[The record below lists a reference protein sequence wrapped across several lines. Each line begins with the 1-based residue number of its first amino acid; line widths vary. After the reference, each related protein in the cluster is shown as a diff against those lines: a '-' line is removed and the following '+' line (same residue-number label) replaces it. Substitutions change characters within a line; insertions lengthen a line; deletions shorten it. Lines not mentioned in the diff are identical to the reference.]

1 MLVFDAYPK
10 VNVFLKIIGI
20 DARGYHLLDSRF
32 CLARGALKDT
42 ICIKAA
48 NTFSLKGNFT
58 CSMEDN
64 TIYKALRSLKQ
75 YLESNGRAHEAKQLE
90 NLSIEVEKNIPTG
103 AGLGGGSSDAGAL
116 LWHLNREFFSLS
128 MPELYEVGARVG
140 ADVCFFLSRQESAN
154 VYGVGEVIEAFEEE
168 ALEFEIYTPPI
179 ACDTKKVYEEYDR
192 GVREAQKQKSVGL
205 CALNLTHGAGLMGA
219 DSLTH
224 GGSLMDR
231 DYHYKQFAAESSK
244 EILARGEREGLNDL
258 YTPALRA
265 YPTLKDHALTLGKEW
280 FFSGS
285 GSSFFRLKEGVR
297 VESGGCA

>member
-64 TIYKALRSLKQ
+64 TIYKALCSLKQ

-128 MPELYEVGARVG
+128 VPELYEVGARVG

-205 CALNLTHGAGLMGA
+205 CVLNLTHGA
-219 DSLTH
+219 
-224 GGSLMDR
+224 SLMDG

-244 EILARGEREGLNDL
+244 EILARGEREELNDL
-258 YTPALRA
+258 YVPALRA
-265 YPTLKDHALTLGKEW
+265 YPALKDHVLTLGKEW

>member
-58 CSMEDN
+58 CSMEEN
-64 TIYKALRSLKQ
+64 TIYKALHSLKQ
-75 YLESNGRAHEAKQLE
+75 YLESSGRAHEAKKLE

-116 LWHLNREFFSLS
+116 LWHLNEEFFSLS

-192 GVREAQKQKSVGL
+192 GVRSGVGL
-205 CALNLTHGAGLMGA
+205 RGA
-219 DSLTH
+219 DLMHGGSLTH
-224 GGSLMDR
+224 G
-231 DYHYKQFAAESSK
+231 DYHYKQFAMESSAK
-244 EILARGEREGLNDL
+244 ILARGKREELNDL
-258 YTPALRA
+258 YAPALRA
-265 YPTLKDHALTLGKEW
+265 YPALKDYALTLGKEW

-285 GSSFFRLKEGVR
+285 GSSFFRLKEGAR
-297 VESGGCA
+297 VESGGCE

>member
-42 ICIKAA
+42 ICIKTA
-48 NTFSLKGNFT
+48 NTLSLKGNFT
-58 CSMEDN
+58 CSMEEN
-64 TIYKALRSLKQ
+64 TIYKALHSLKQ
-75 YLESNGRAHEAKQLE
+75 YLESSGRAHEAKKLE
-90 NLSIEVEKNIPTG
+90 NLSIEVEKNIPSG
-103 AGLGGGSSDAGAL
+103 AGLGGGSSDAGAV
-116 LWHLNREFFSLS
+116 LWHLNEEFFSLS

-192 GVREAQKQKSVGL
+192 GVRSGVGL
-205 CALNLTHGAGLMGA
+205 RGVDLMHGG
-219 DSLTH
+219 SLTH
-224 GGSLMDR
+224 G
-231 DYHYKQFAAESSK
+231 DYHYKQFAMESSAK
-244 EILARGEREGLNDL
+244 ILARGEREELNDL
-258 YTPALRA
+258 FAPALRA
-265 YPTLKDHALTLGKEW
+265 CPALKDYALTLGKEW

-285 GSSFFRLKEGVR
+285 GSSFFRLKEGDR
-297 VESGGCA
+297 VESGGCG

>member
-42 ICIKAA
+42 ICIKIAD
-48 NTFSLKGNFT
+48 TFSLKGNFT

-75 YLESNGRAHEAKQLE
+75 YLESSGRAHEAKKLE

-103 AGLGGGSSDAGAL
+103 AGLGGGSSDAGAV
-116 LWHLNREFFSLS
+116 LWHLNEEFFSLS

-179 ACDTKKVYEEYDR
+179 ACDTRKVYEEYDR
-192 GVREAQKQKSVGL
+192 GVRSGVGL
-205 CALNLTHGAGLMGA
+205 RGA
-219 DSLTH
+219 DLIH

-231 DYHYKQFAAESSK
+231 DYHYKQFAMESSAK
-244 EILARGEREGLNDL
+244 ILARGEREELNDL
-258 YTPALRA
+258 FAPALRA
-265 YPTLKDHALTLGKEW
+265 YPALKDHALTLGKEW

-285 GSSFFRLKEGVR
+285 GSSFFRLKEGAR

>member
-42 ICIKAA
+42 ICIKTA

-75 YLESNGRAHEAKQLE
+75 YLESSGRAHEAKKLE
-90 NLSIEVEKNIPTG
+90 NLAIEVEKNIPTG

-116 LWHLNREFFSLS
+116 LWHLNEESFSLS

-179 ACDTKKVYEEYDR
+179 ACDTRKVYEEYDR
-192 GVREAQKQKSVGL
+192 GVRSGVGL
-205 CALNLTHGAGLMGA
+205 RGVDLMHGG
-219 DSLTH
+219 SLTH
-224 GGSLMDR
+224 G
-231 DYHYKQFAAESSK
+231 DYHYKQFAMESSAK
-244 EILARGEREGLNDL
+244 ILARGEREELNDL
-258 YTPALRA
+258 FAPALRA
-265 YPTLKDHALTLGKEW
+265 YPALKDHALILGKEW

-285 GSSFFRLKEGVR
+285 GSSFFCLKEGDR
-297 VESGGCA
+297 VESGGCG

>member
-42 ICIKAA
+42 ICIKTA

-58 CSMEDN
+58 CSMEEN
-64 TIYKALRSLKQ
+64 TIYKALHSLKQ
-75 YLESNGRAHEAKQLE
+75 YLESSGRAHEAKKLE
-90 NLSIEVEKNIPTG
+90 NLAIEVEKNIPSG
-103 AGLGGGSSDAGAL
+103 AGLGGGSSDAGAV
-116 LWHLNREFFSLS
+116 LWHLNEEFFSLS

-192 GVREAQKQKSVGL
+192 GVRSGVGL
-205 CALNLTHGAGLMGA
+205 RGA
-219 DSLTH
+219 DLIHGGSLTH
-224 GGSLMDR
+224 G
-231 DYHYKQFAAESSK
+231 DYHYKQFAMESSAK
-244 EILARGEREGLNDL
+244 ILARGKREELNDL
-258 YTPALRA
+258 YAPALRA
-265 YPTLKDHALTLGKEW
+265 YPALKDHALTLGKEW

-285 GSSFFRLKEGVR
+285 GSSFFRLKEGAR
-297 VESGGCA
+297 VESGGC

>member
-42 ICIKAA
+42 ICIKTA

-64 TIYKALRSLKQ
+64 TIYKALHSLKQ
-75 YLESNGRAHEAKQLE
+75 YLESSGRAHEAKKLE
-90 NLSIEVEKNIPTG
+90 NLSIEVEKNIPSG
-103 AGLGGGSSDAGAL
+103 AGLGGGSSDAGAV
-116 LWHLNREFFSLS
+116 LWHLNEEFFSLS
-128 MPELYEVGARVG
+128 MSELYEVGARVG

-192 GVREAQKQKSVGL
+192 GVRSGVGL
-205 CALNLTHGAGLMGA
+205 RGVDLMHGG
-219 DSLTH
+219 SLTH
-224 GGSLMDR
+224 G
-231 DYHYKQFAAESSK
+231 DYHYKQFAMESSAK
-244 EILARGEREGLNDL
+244 ILARGEREELNDL
-258 YTPALRA
+258 FAPALRA
-265 YPTLKDHALTLGKEW
+265 YPALKDYALTLGREW

-285 GSSFFRLKEGVR
+285 GSSFFRLKEGAR
-297 VESGGCA
+297 VESGGCE

>member
-42 ICIKAA
+42 ICIKTA

-64 TIYKALRSLKQ
+64 TIYKALHSLKQ
-75 YLESNGRAHEAKQLE
+75 YLESSGRAHEVKKLE

-116 LWHLNREFFSLS
+116 LWHLNEEFFSLS
-128 MPELYEVGARVG
+128 MSELYEVGARVG

-205 CALNLTHGAGLMGA
+205 CGA
-219 DSLTH
+219 DLIH

-231 DYHYKQFAAESSK
+231 DYHYKQFAMESSAK
-244 EILARGEREGLNDL
+244 ILARGEREELNDL
-258 YTPALRA
+258 YAPALRA
-265 YPTLKDHALTLGKEW
+265 YPALKDHALILGKEW

-285 GSSFFRLKEGVR
+285 GSSFFRLKEGAR
-297 VESGGCA
+297 VESGGC

>member
-42 ICIKAA
+42 ICIKTA

-64 TIYKALRSLKQ
+64 TIYKALHSLKQ
-75 YLESNGRAHEAKQLE
+75 YLESSGRAHEAKKLE
-90 NLSIEVEKNIPTG
+90 NLSIEVEKNIPSG
-103 AGLGGGSSDAGAL
+103 AGLGGGSSDAGAV
-116 LWHLNREFFSLS
+116 LWHLNEEFFSLS

-168 ALEFEIYTPPI
+168 ALEFEI
-179 ACDTKKVYEEYDR
+179 
-192 GVREAQKQKSVGL
+192 
-205 CALNLTHGAGLMGA
+205 
-219 DSLTH
+219 
-224 GGSLMDR
+224 
-231 DYHYKQFAAESSK
+231 
-244 EILARGEREGLNDL
+244 
-258 YTPALRA
+258 
-265 YPTLKDHALTLGKEW
+265 
-280 FFSGS
+280 
-285 GSSFFRLKEGVR
+285 
-297 VESGGCA
+297 

>member
-42 ICIKAA
+42 ICIKTA

-64 TIYKALRSLKQ
+64 TIYKALHSLKQ
-75 YLESNGRAHEAKQLE
+75 YLESSGRAHEAKKLE

-116 LWHLNREFFSLS
+116 LWHLNEEFFSLS

-168 ALEFEIYTPPI
+168 GLELEIYTPPI

-192 GVREAQKQKSVGL
+192 GVRSGVGL
-205 CALNLTHGAGLMGA
+205 RGVDLMHGG
-219 DSLTH
+219 SLTH
-224 GGSLMDR
+224 G
-231 DYHYKQFAAESSK
+231 DYHYKQFAMESSAK
-244 EILARGEREGLNDL
+244 ILARGEREELNDL
-258 YTPALRA
+258 FAPALRA
-265 YPTLKDHALTLGKEW
+265 YPALKDHALTLGKEW

-285 GSSFFRLKEGVR
+285 GSSFFRLKEGAR
-297 VESGGCA
+297 VESGGC

>member
-32 CLARGALKDT
+32 CLARGGLKDT
-42 ICIKAA
+42 ICIKTAD
-48 NTFSLKGNFT
+48 TLSLKGNFT
-58 CSMEDN
+58 CSMEEN

-75 YLESNGRAHEAKQLE
+75 YLESSGRAHEVKKLE

-116 LWHLNREFFSLS
+116 LWHLNEEFFSLS

-192 GVREAQKQKSVGL
+192 GVRSNVGL
-205 CALNLTHGAGLMGA
+205 RGA
-219 DSLTH
+219 DLMH

-231 DYHYKQFAAESSK
+231 DYHYKQFAMESSAK
-244 EILARGEREGLNDL
+244 ILARGEREELNDL
-258 YTPALRA
+258 YAPALRA
-265 YPTLKDHALTLGKEW
+265 YPALKDHALILGKEW

-285 GSSFFRLKEGVR
+285 GSSFFRLKEGAR
-297 VESGGCA
+297 VESGGCE

>member
-64 TIYKALRSLKQ
+64 TINKALRSLKQ

-116 LWHLNREFFSLS
+116 LWHLNEEFFSLS
-128 MPELYEVGARVG
+128 MSELYEVGARVG

-168 ALEFEIYTPPI
+168 PLEFEIYTPPI

-192 GVREAQKQKSVGL
+192 GVRSNIGL
-205 CALNLTHGAGLMGA
+205 RGADLTHGAGLMGA
-219 DSLTH
+219 NSLTH
-224 GGSLMDR
+224 GGSLTHG

-244 EILARGEREGLNDL
+244 EILARGEREELNDL

-265 YPTLKDHALTLGKEW
+265 YPALKDHALTLGKEW

>member
-42 ICIKAA
+42 ICIKTAD
-48 NTFSLKGNFT
+48 TFSLKGNFT

-64 TIYKALRSLKQ
+64 TIYKALHSLKQ
-75 YLESNGRAHEAKQLE
+75 YLESSGRAHEAKKLE

-116 LWHLNREFFSLS
+116 LWHLNEEFFSLS

-192 GVREAQKQKSVGL
+192 GVRSGVGL
-205 CALNLTHGAGLMGA
+205 RGVDLMHGG
-219 DSLTH
+219 SLTH
-224 GGSLMDR
+224 G
-231 DYHYKQFAAESSK
+231 DYHYKQFAMESSAK
-244 EILARGEREGLNDL
+244 ILARGEREELNDL
-258 YTPALRA
+258 YAPALRA
-265 YPTLKDHALTLGKEW
+265 YPALKDYALTLGKEW

-285 GSSFFRLKEGVR
+285 GSSFFRLKEGDR
-297 VESGGCA
+297 VESGGCG

>member
-42 ICIKAA
+42 ICIKTAD
-48 NTFSLKGNFT
+48 TLSLKGNFT

-64 TIYKALRSLKQ
+64 TIYKALRALKQ
-75 YLESNGRAHEAKQLE
+75 YLESSGRAHEAKKLE

-116 LWHLNREFFSLS
+116 LWYLNEEFFSLS
-128 MPELYEVGARVG
+128 IPELYEVGARVG

-168 ALEFEIYTPPI
+168 GLEFEIYTPPI

-192 GVREAQKQKSVGL
+192 GVRSNIGL
-205 CALNLTHGAGLMGA
+205 RGADLMRGAHLMGA

-224 GGSLMDR
+224 GSSLMGG
-231 DYHYKQFAAESSK
+231 DYHYKQFAMESSK

-258 YTPALRA
+258 YAPALRA
-265 YPTLKDHALTLGKEW
+265 YPALKDHALTLGREW

-285 GSSFFRLKEGVR
+285 GSSFFRFKEGAR
-297 VESGGCA
+297 VESGGCG

>member
-58 CSMEDN
+58 CSMKDN

-103 AGLGGGSSDAGAL
+103 AGLGGGSSDAGAV
-116 LWHLNREFFSLS
+116 LWHLNEEFFSLS
-128 MPELYEVGARVG
+128 MPELYGVGARVG

-192 GVREAQKQKSVGL
+192 GVRSNVSL
-205 CALNLTHGAGLMGA
+205 RGA
-219 DSLTH
+219 DLIHGGSLTH
-224 GGSLMDR
+224 G

-244 EILARGEREGLNDL
+244 EILARGEREELNDL
-258 YTPALRA
+258 YAPALRA
-265 YPTLKDHALTLGKEW
+265 YPALKDHALTLGKEW

-297 VESGGCA
+297 VESGGCG

>member
-48 NTFSLKGNFT
+48 DTLSLKGNFI
-58 CSMEDN
+58 CSMEEN
-64 TIYKALRSLKQ
+64 TIYKALHSLKQ
-75 YLESNGRAHEAKQLE
+75 YLESSGRAHEAKKLE

-116 LWHLNREFFSLS
+116 LWHLNEEFFSLS
-128 MPELYEVGARVG
+128 MPELYGVGARVG

-168 ALEFEIYTPPI
+168 GLEFEIYTPPI

-192 GVREAQKQKSVGL
+192 GAVSY
-205 CALNLTHGAGLMGA
+205 TH
-219 DSLTH
+219 
-224 GGSLMDR
+224 
-231 DYHYKQFAAESSK
+231 
-244 EILARGEREGLNDL
+244 
-258 YTPALRA
+258 
-265 YPTLKDHALTLGKEW
+265 LTLPTKEDECRSRW
-280 FFSGS
+280 SPYH
-285 GSSFFRLKEGVR
+285 
-297 VESGGCA
+297 

>member
-42 ICIKAA
+42 ICIKTA

-64 TIYKALRSLKQ
+64 TIYKALHSLKQ
-75 YLESNGRAHEAKQLE
+75 YLESSGRAHEVKKLE

-116 LWHLNREFFSLS
+116 LWHLNEEFFSLS
-128 MPELYEVGARVG
+128 MSELYEVGARVG

-154 VYGVGEVIEAFEEE
+154 VYGAGEVIEAFEEE

-179 ACDTKKVYEEYDR
+179 ACDTRKVYEEYDR
-192 GVREAQKQKSVGL
+192 GVRSNIGL
-205 CALNLTHGAGLMGA
+205 CGVDLMYGGSLMGA

-224 GGSLMDR
+224 GGSLTHG

-244 EILARGEREGLNDL
+244 EILARGEREELNDL
-258 YTPALRA
+258 YAPALRA
-265 YPTLKDHALTLGKEW
+265 YPALKDHALILGKEW

-285 GSSFFRLKEGVR
+285 GSSFFRLKEGDR
-297 VESGGCA
+297 VESGGC

>member
-64 TIYKALRSLKQ
+64 TIYKALCSLKQ

-128 MPELYEVGARVG
+128 VPELYEVGARVG

-205 CALNLTHGAGLMGA
+205 CALNLTHGASLMGA

-224 GGSLMDR
+224 G

-258 YTPALRA
+258 FAPALRA
-265 YPTLKDHALTLGKEW
+265 YPALKDHALTLGKEW